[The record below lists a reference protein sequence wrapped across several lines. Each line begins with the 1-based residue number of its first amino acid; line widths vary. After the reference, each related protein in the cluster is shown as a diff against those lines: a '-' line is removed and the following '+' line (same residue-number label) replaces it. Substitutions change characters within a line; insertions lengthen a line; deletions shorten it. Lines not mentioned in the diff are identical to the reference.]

1 MTSAL
6 HSSTRF
12 TEVRSKGGSFPLSAF
27 RFPTCKIFNSKFK
40 IQNSKSPSSALR
52 FSIFEFQISN
62 SGLLPE
68 PLTPFIPRRRPA
80 AFSLVELLAVV
91 GIIAILSVAA
101 VPVMRGLGGSQS
113 SRATA
118 QILVSALEQARTTA
132 ILSGTNAYLVFP
144 GTAFPETNY
153 QFRSY
158 ALVRPKA
165 TNHGGPNDDFLTNN
179 ASSWILLSKWERL
192 PGDLQ
197 FSAVRLASLTNLS
210 VSNLTVPRN
219 TNWQGSL
226 PAIGFTPS
234 GGLTDQTGANGLLF
248 ASSNKIA
255 GGKASVADRIEISQF
270 SGRVRYTGL
279 VTNTNF

>member
-1 MTSAL
+1 MTVAL
-6 HSSTRF
+6 RSSTRVR
-12 TEVRSKGGSFPLSAF
+12 EVWSIGGPFPLPAS
-27 RFPTCKIFNSKFK
+27 RFPTCKIFNSK
-40 IQNSKSPSSALR
+40 SPFSALR
-52 FSIFEFQISN
+52 FSSFEFRISN
-62 SGLLPE
+62 SGLIPE
-68 PLTPFIPRRRPA
+68 PLNPLTPSRCHRGR

-118 QILVSALEQARTTA
+118 QILISALEQARTAA

-197 FSAVRLASLTNLS
+197 FSADRLASLTNLS

-219 TNWQGSL
+219 PNWQGSL

-255 GGKASVADRIEISQF
+255 GGKASVADQIEISQF